1 MRRFGPSLAGVLLAA
16 LVWTLAAKAAGPLL
30 LPSPMAVLGSL
41 WQDQSRLFVAA
52 QQTTLAALAGLGI
65 AALVGLATATASFSS
80 RTVGALLSPW
90 LLALQVVPIVAIAPL
105 LVVWLGYGLPVAMTT
120 AFIAS
125 VFPVHAAGR
134 SGLLA
139 ASQDQVDLLRLYG
152 ASSLQ
157 ILVQLRLRLA
167 LPGLF
172 AGFRVAAGL
181 AVIGAIIGEFVG
193 SNGVP
198 PTLGQ
203 LVVYSARSARTDLC
217 FAAIVCAG
225 LLAASLQAAITA
237 MERVMIGR
245 WYGR

>member
-30 LPSPMAVLGSL
+30 LPSPTAVLGSL

-134 SGLLA
+134 SGLL
-139 ASQDQVDLLRLYG
+139 SINDSGGISMICSTDQVPERSQTRG
-152 ASSLQ
+152 IEGTNSSRE
-157 ILVQLRLRLA
+157 IRMPR
-167 LPGLF
+167 
-172 AGFRVAAGL
+172 
-181 AVIGAIIGEFVG
+181 
-193 SNGVP
+193 
-198 PTLGQ
+198 
-203 LVVYSARSARTDLC
+203 
-217 FAAIVCAG
+217 
-225 LLAASLQAAITA
+225 
-237 MERVMIGR
+237 
-245 WYGR
+245 

>member
-1 MRRFGPSLAGVLLAA
+1 MSRFLPSVLGVMLAA
-16 LVWTLAAKAAGPLL
+16 LFWTLAAKAAGPLL
-30 LPSPMAVLGSL
+30 LPSPSAVIGSL
-41 WQDQSRLFVAA
+41 IQDHERLFVAV
-52 QQTTLAALAGLGI
+52 QQTTLAALAGLSI

-105 LVVWLGYGLPVAMTT
+105 LVVWLGYGLPVAVTT

-125 VFPVHAAGR
+125 IFPVHSAGR

-157 ILVQLRLRLA
+157 ILLQLRLRLA

-225 LLAASLQAAITA
+225 LLAACLQAAIA
-237 MERVMIGR
+237 ALERAMIGR
-245 WYGR
+245 WYGK